1 MGAGEILITSIDQ
14 EGTQKGFDLDLIKEI
29 TKSIRIPLIVSG
41 GMGKLEDL
49 KDLIKFEPSGIAIAS
64 VLHYN
69 KLKIKDIKKYI
80 TKKLKKKIRNEK

>member
-1 MGAGEILITSIDQ
+1 
-14 EGTQKGFDLDLIKEI
+14 
-29 TKSIRIPLIVSG
+29 
-41 GMGKLEDL
+41 MGKLEDL